1 MGLVEDLKKF
11 LDSPE
16 GQKKAEDYFGKIKQ
30 REIILDSQL
39 DRFHQ
44 RVIFQEPQLNKF
56 IEKVVTKYSSD
67 KYRDHWYNRG
77 IEPPENLYWFLYKYA
92 QKWGREAT
100 EEEYET
106 IGNYFTSGLYLVGNY
121 SFNRMDGQ
129 GSCILVEKV
138 K

>member
-1 MGLVEDLKKF
+1 MGLVEDLNKF

-39 DRFHQ
+39 DRFHSNYSN
-44 RVIFQEPQLNKF
+44 RLDELVEKV
-56 IEKVVTKYSSD
+56 IEKYDSD

-77 IEPPENLYWFLYKYA
+77 SIPPEDLYFFLYKYA